1 MSSTLICY
9 CSLLTLYGAEYAHIQ
24 ILRQSGSPPL
34 CLLLFRM
41 LSILFCTPWTA
52 SWNFLSAS
60 SLNLIWGSKG
70 WFQIQELQSNK
81 PKCWINSWWL
91 SVSPRQTSHGHL
103 FDVSHEVV
111 NESRK
116 DRVSNQPSDKRNAT
130 KIEDSLMK
138 PAESNPHLTRTKSN
152 IEHQNEL
159 PRAKSR

>member
-1 MSSTLICY
+1 
-9 CSLLTLYGAEYAHIQ
+9 
-24 ILRQSGSPPL
+24 
-34 CLLLFRM
+34 M
-41 LSILFCTPWTA
+41 LSVGYILGDCLEPEADITW
-52 SWNFLSAS
+52 
-60 SLNLIWGSKG
+60 
-70 WFQIQELQSNK
+70 
-81 PKCWINSWWL
+81 
-91 SVSPRQTSHGHL
+91 SP